1 MISGGRERVVKV
13 AGVARRPSI
22 RPKPVT
28 PPRASLAP
36 TPTWTLPPVR
46 TPQPRIG
53 KRRVLELVDQDDSVD
68 QSVPELPSLSVAP
81 RPRWNLPRTLAFA
94 VAAVLA
100 ASLTTAAVVWTASAR
115 RDAAEATEA
124 VGTTTL
130 VSASLA
136 VPVVPVAPP
145 PNANAGVA
153 PSSPAIPVVDVNE
166 LPSVPGRVATGAS
179 R

>member
-28 PPRASLAP
+28 PPRASLAL

-46 TPQPRIG
+46 TPEPRIG
-53 KRRVLELVDQDDSVD
+53 KRLVLELVDQDDSME
-68 QSVPELPSLSVAP
+68 QSVTEPASLAVAP
-81 RPRWNLPRTLAFA
+81 QPFWKLPRTLAFA

-100 ASLTTAAVVWTASAR
+100 ASFTTAAVVWTASAR

-130 VSASLA
+130 ASASLA
-136 VPVVPVAPP
+136 MPGVPQALSPV
-145 PNANAGVA
+145 ANAGLA
-153 PSSPAIPVVDVNE
+153 PSSPA
-166 LPSVPGRVATGAS
+166 
-179 R
+179 

>member
-28 PPRASLAP
+28 PARASLAP
-36 TPTWTLPPVR
+36 TPTWTLPPAR

-53 KRRVLELVDQDDSVD
+53 KRLVLVLVDQDDGVD
-68 QSVPELPSLSVAP
+68 QSVHELPSLAVAQ
-81 RPRWNLPRTLAFA
+81 RPRWKLARTLAFA

-100 ASLTTAAVVWTASAR
+100 ASFTTAAVVWTASAR
-115 RDAAEATEA
+115 RDAAETTEA

-130 VSASLA
+130 ASASLA
-136 VPVVPVAPP
+136 IPGVPVAPP
-145 PNANAGVA
+145 PNANASVA
-153 PSSPAIPVVDVNE
+153 PASPPIPVVDVNE
-166 LPSVPGRVATGAS
+166 LPSVPGRVASGAS